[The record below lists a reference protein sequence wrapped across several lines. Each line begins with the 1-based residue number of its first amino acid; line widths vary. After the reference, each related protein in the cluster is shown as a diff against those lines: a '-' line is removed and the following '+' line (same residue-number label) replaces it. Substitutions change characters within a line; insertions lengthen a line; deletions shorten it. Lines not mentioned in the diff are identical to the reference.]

1 MGTTMTLK
9 ITVQD
14 AETGEQLGS
23 RELHDDDY
31 FVIAT
36 GSCTYS
42 VQAHGNGTH
51 VVTFKGRKEAV
62 KQP

>member
-1 MGTTMTLK
+1 MTLK

-14 AETGEQLGS
+14 AETGEELGS
-23 RELHDDDY
+23 RELPDNDY

-62 KQP
+62 KQS